1 MQSFFSSK
9 NFTYYL
15 LYLFT
20 LLRELIV
27 YVHFMDIQ
35 KRPKIKKIKKSS
47 EAQKLVSN
55 LGKHD
60 RLSEDDIMKCSKYLV
75 KYIYRDKEITTIVE
89 ARARKLRVMKNKT
102 TLRLP
107 PDGDSFVQHLPW
119 DNYQARIWSNFTTP
133 DGTANPFHYG

>member
-20 LLRELIV
+20 LLQELIV

-107 PDGDSFVQHLPW
+107 PDGDSFVQHLQFY
-119 DNYQARIWSNFTTP
+119 NT
-133 DGTANPFHYG
+133 